1 MMTTLGNKK
10 NVKIFSFALA
20 GVFIASVAAMAVVS
34 MGDTANAAPTSD
46 IGVVDQREV
55 ISSNGTLAMDYQQKL
70 KSTADEMQKDFDAK
84 SAGMSDAEKEKL
96 FNDMQQ
102 QFNQKRTS
110 IEKDMEDQVTSA
122 VKSVASQKGLSLVVD
137 KSAVLY
143 GGTDITIINTAVLSL
158 ILLKFGNSRLVGA
171 VNKSRACK
179 APFITVAVKKINK
192 ILHRVTRGNR
202 CLHFSVV
209 INSFIKLNTLAVI
222 GNAVKCHCDSVRR
235 LLRIG
240 GIKTCGELNKVF

>member
-46 IGVVDQREV
+46 IGVVDQ
-55 ISSNGTLAMDYQQKL
+55 QKL

-102 QFNQKRTS
+102 QFNQKRTF

-143 GGTDITIINTAVLSL
+143 GGTDITKEVTDALNQSVTAAQSSSAS
-158 ILLKFGNSRLVGA
+158 K
-171 VNKSRACK
+171 
-179 APFITVAVKKINK
+179 
-192 ILHRVTRGNR
+192 
-202 CLHFSVV
+202 
-209 INSFIKLNTLAVI
+209 
-222 GNAVKCHCDSVRR
+222 
-235 LLRIG
+235 
-240 GIKTCGELNKVF
+240 

>member
-96 FNDMQQ
+96 FNDMQ
-102 QFNQKRTS
+102 FNQKRTS

-143 GGTDITIINTAVLSL
+143 GGTDITKEVTDALNQSVTAAQSSAASAS
-158 ILLKFGNSRLVGA
+158 K
-171 VNKSRACK
+171 
-179 APFITVAVKKINK
+179 
-192 ILHRVTRGNR
+192 
-202 CLHFSVV
+202 
-209 INSFIKLNTLAVI
+209 
-222 GNAVKCHCDSVRR
+222 
-235 LLRIG
+235 
-240 GIKTCGELNKVF
+240 

>member
-46 IGVVDQREV
+46 VVDQREV

-143 GGTDITIINTAVLSL
+143 GGTDITKEVTDALNQSVTAAQSSAASAS
-158 ILLKFGNSRLVGA
+158 K
-171 VNKSRACK
+171 
-179 APFITVAVKKINK
+179 
-192 ILHRVTRGNR
+192 
-202 CLHFSVV
+202 
-209 INSFIKLNTLAVI
+209 
-222 GNAVKCHCDSVRR
+222 
-235 LLRIG
+235 
-240 GIKTCGELNKVF
+240 